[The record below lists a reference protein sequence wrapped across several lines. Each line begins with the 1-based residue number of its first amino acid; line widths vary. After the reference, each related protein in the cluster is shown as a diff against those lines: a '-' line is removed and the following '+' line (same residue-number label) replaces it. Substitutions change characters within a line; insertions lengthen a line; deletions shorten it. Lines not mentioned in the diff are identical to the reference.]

1 MKLLSGDEFAKIKA
15 RNLELLRAAEE
26 DFILPEGADAD
37 AKRERLS
44 NLHVYL
50 EKIKPELIAG
60 LDRVAPYFLEE
71 YGDDWVIEKFKSTLD
86 TLIAKSGAL
95 KNDDSELYAPCLK
108 QLNALIET
116 FS

>member
-15 RNLELLRAAEE
+15 CILELLSSAQE
-26 DFILPEGADAD
+26 DLVLPEGVGADA
-37 AKRERLS
+37 RQERLS
-44 NLHVYL
+44 DMHAYL

-60 LDRVAPYFLEE
+60 LDRITPYFLEE

-86 TLIAKSGAL
+86 SLIAKSSAL
-95 KNDDSELYAPCLK
+95 QNDNGEIYTDCLK
-108 QLNALIET
+108 QLNALIEI